1 MAARRIRVLVVDDS
15 VPVQKILTRYL
26 GREPDIEVVG
36 TATDPYV
43 ARDKIL
49 TLRPDVLTLD
59 VEMPR
64 MDGLQFLEV
73 LMRRAPMPVVL
84 HSSLA
89 ATGGP
94 TWLRAME
101 LGAVDAVWKPRTAEQ
116 LVQRTGL
123 LAEKIRLAAGARV
136 KRLVDPDAAPAR
148 PAPSRA
154 APRLARPGLLL
165 IGASTGGP
173 PAVEKVIAALPAS
186 APPTLVVQHMPK
198 LFTGAFAKRLDER
211 AEVRVVEAAGGEKL
225 QEGHA
230 YIAPGDRHLVVQKAG
245 IELRTQLTD
254 GEKVHSCRPAVDVL
268 FGSVA
273 RLGVGGVTAVVL
285 TGMGADGAAGLLA
298 LRGAGAATLAQDE
311 ASCVVYGMPKA
322 AFEAGGV
329 EHVLSLDDIAAS
341 LGAACRGVGV
351 AG

>member
-1 MAARRIRVLVVDDS
+1 MAGKRIRVLVVDDS

-26 GREPDIEVVG
+26 GKEPDIEVVG

-73 LMRRAPMPVVL
+73 LMKRAPMPVVL

-94 TWLRAME
+94 TWVRAME

-116 LVQRTGL
+116 LAQRTGL
-123 LAEKIRLAAGARV
+123 LAEKIRMAANAKV
-136 KRLVDPDAAPAR
+136 KRLVDGDGAQ
-148 PAPSRA
+148 PAPRRT
-154 APRLARPGLLL
+154 APKLPRRRLLV

-173 PAVEKVIAALPAS
+173 PAVEKVISALPET
-186 APPTLVVQHMPK
+186 APPVLIVQHMPK
-198 LFTGAFAKRLDER
+198 LFTGAFAKRLNER
-211 AEVRVVEAAGGEKL
+211 ARVNVREAAGGERL
-225 QEGHA
+225 EPGTV
-230 YIAPGDRHLVVQKAG
+230 YIAPGDRHLVLQKSG
-245 IELRTQLTD
+245 VELRTALTD
-254 GEKVHSCRPAVDVL
+254 GPKVHSCRPAVDVL
-268 FGSVA
+268 FESVA
-273 RLGVGGVTAVVL
+273 RCVGADVMGVVL
-285 TGMGADGAAGLLA
+285 TGMGADGAAGLLS
-298 LRGAGAATLAQDE
+298 LRRAGAVTIAQDE

-322 AFEAGGV
+322 AFEAGAAQ
-329 EHVLSLDDIAAS
+329 HVLALEDIAAG
-341 LGAACRGVGV
+341 LAAAFRGAGV

>member
-1 MAARRIRVLVVDDS
+1 MVRGRIRVLVVDDS

-26 GREPDIEVVG
+26 NREPDIEVVG
-36 TATDPYV
+36 TATDPYL

-101 LGAVDAVWKPRTAEQ
+101 LGAVDAVWKPRTADQ
-116 LVQRTGL
+116 LAKRTGL
-123 LAEKIRLAAGARV
+123 LAEKIRLAATARV
-136 KRLVDPDAAPAR
+136 KRLVDQEQAPPRPAR
-148 PAPSRA
+148 GV
-154 APRLARPGLLL
+154 PRLPRKGLLV

-173 PAVEKVIAALPAS
+173 PAVEKVVSALPADC
-186 APPTLVVQHMPK
+186 PPTLVVQHMPK

-211 AEVRVVEAAGGEKL
+211 AQARVVEAAGGEKL
-225 QEGHA
+225 EPGLVF
-230 YIAPGDRHLVVQKAG
+230 IAPGDRHLAVQKAG
-245 IELRTQLTD
+245 LELRTQLND
-254 GEKVHSCRPAVDVL
+254 DPKMHSCRPAVDVL

-273 RLGVGGVTAVVL
+273 RYAGADVLAVVL
-285 TGMGADGAAGLLA
+285 TGMGADGAEGLLT
-298 LRGAGAATLAQDE
+298 LRRAGAVTVAQDE

-322 AFEAGGV
+322 AFEAGAV
-329 EHVLSLDDIAAS
+329 QHVLSLEDIAAGI
-341 LGAACRGVGV
+341 GAACRGVGS
-351 AG
+351 AT